1 MKNINQ
7 NMDSSLERLVKSLS
21 GSHNAAG
28 EAENI
33 TNPADRDLFYYFNNM
48 NDFNT
53 EKTEAVDQAWDK
65 LRTRLEKDD
74 LIPAEGKIMPV
85 RFFRSVFKI
94 AAVFAL
100 LISLS
105 VTAYFITNRWLSD
118 GSMITASAGE
128 NEKIMVELPDG
139 SRVHINRNS
148 EIEYP
153 SRFRSELRE
162 VSING
167 EAFFDVVPNRDKPFV
182 VEAGNARIRVTGT
195 SFNVLTSN
203 ENNEVEV
210 MVKSG
215 QVILTDKNGG
225 QEVVLDPD
233 LIGTM
238 GANEH
243 YRYRNS
249 DPNYLSWST
258 EILTY
263 EGTPLEKTFSD
274 LKRVHNIEVVAV
286 DKSILDKRISTTFDR
301 QSPQTIISIICTT
314 FNLESE
320 ISNSI
325 YYLSEK

>member
-1 MKNINQ
+1 MKQVNQ
-7 NMDSSLERLVKSLS
+7 NMDSSLKRLVKSLS
-21 GSHNAAG
+21 GKQNAAE
-28 EAENI
+28 EAEGI
-33 TNPADRDLFYYFNNM
+33 TDPAHRELFDYFKEMNNS
-48 NDFNT
+48 NT
-53 EKTEAVDQAWDK
+53 EKREAVDQAWDK
-65 LRTRLEKDD
+65 LRTRLEEDD
-74 LIPAEGKIMPV
+74 LIPDVNIRPV
-85 RFFRSVFKI
+85 RFFSPVLKI
-94 AAVFAL
+94 AAALAL

-105 VTAYFITNRWLSD
+105 FTVYFITDRWVAD
-118 GSMITASAGE
+118 GSMITASTGG
-128 NEKIMVELPDG
+128 NEKIMVDLPDG
-139 SRVHINRNS
+139 SRVHLNRS
-148 EIEYP
+148 TEIKYP
-153 SRFRSELRE
+153 SRFRGEQRE
-162 VSING
+162 VSVKG
-167 EAFFDVVPNRDKPFV
+167 EAFFDVIPNRDKPFV

-203 ENNEVEV
+203 KNNDIEV

-215 QVILTDKNGG
+215 QVILSDKYGE
-225 QEVVLDPD
+225 QELVLDPD

-238 GANEH
+238 SETEH

-274 LKRVHNIEVVAV
+274 LKRVHNIEVIAT

>member
-1 MKNINQ
+1 MKKVKHNI
-7 NMDSSLERLVKSLS
+7 DSSLERLVKSLS
-21 GSHNAAG
+21 GMENSER
-28 EAENI
+28 EAESI
-33 TNPADRDLFYYFNNM
+33 THPADREIFDYFKEM
-48 NDFNT
+48 NHTNSE
-53 EKTEAVDQAWDK
+53 EKETVDQAWDK

-74 LIPAEGKIMPV
+74 LIPDGNIRTL
-85 RFFRSVFKI
+85 RFLSPALKI
-94 AAVFAL
+94 AATVAL
-100 LISLS
+100 LISLTFT
-105 VTAYFITNRWLSD
+105 VYFITNRWLSD
-118 GSMITASAGE
+118 GSMITASTAE

-139 SRVHINRNS
+139 SRVHLNRS
-148 EIEYP
+148 TEIKYP
-153 SRFRSELRE
+153 SQFRGELRE
-162 VSING
+162 ITVNG

-182 VEAGNARIRVTGT
+182 VEGGNARIRVTGT
-195 SFNVLTSN
+195 SFNVLTNN

-215 QVILTDKNGG
+215 QVILTDINGE

-238 GANEH
+238 GSTTH
-243 YRYRNS
+243 SRYRNS

-258 EILTY
+258 EVLTY

-274 LKRVHNIEVVAV
+274 LKRVHNIEVIAT

-301 QSPQTIISIICTT
+301 QSPETIISIICTT

-320 ISNSI
+320 SSNNI